1 MNTFFESN
9 RHKLDAHLNVGD
21 LAIVFNG
28 KAPKSTADAHY
39 SFLPNKNFYYLTG
52 CTEENFIVAIYKG
65 ENGIES
71 TLFIEKPDYDI
82 EKWVGRKTTK
92 EAVIEKSGAKLVE
105 YLEGFDAW
113 INRMVYADK
122 VKHLFLDLEKVSAD
136 EEDSVAA
143 KYGKD
148 FISRYPFIPLKTLH
162 PIMTSLR
169 SIKEDYEIEQMRAAV
184 DLTHMGLNEMMAFLK
199 PGVYEYQLES
209 IFAHTIRMNGAD
221 GNSFPTIAASGED
234 AVILHYVENN
244 KMVKSGD
251 LVLIDLGAQ
260 YKQYA
265 ADISR
270 TFPVDGVF
278 TPRQRDLYNAVID
291 AQDQVIKAM
300 QPGARIEDLNKV
312 AQETLTKHLKALGVM
327 EEDTDLGLY
336 YYHGVSHHLGLDV
349 HDLGPRTGEI
359 KPGMVFTV
367 EPGLYIQKEGI
378 GIRIEEDVLVTENG
392 NEVLSKNIPR
402 TVDEIEAYM
411 SSRKG

>member
-1 MNTFFESN
+1 MKTFFENN
-9 RHKLDAHLNVGD
+9 RHKLDAHLQVGD

-39 SFLPNKNFYYLTG
+39 SFLQNKNFYYLTG
-52 CTEENFIVAIYKG
+52 CTEEHFIVAIFKG
-65 ENGIES
+65 QNGIES

-82 EKWVGRKTTK
+82 EKWIGRKTTK
-92 EAVIEKSGAKLVE
+92 EAVIEKSGAKTVE
-105 YLEGFDAW
+105 YLDQFDSW
-113 INRMVYADK
+113 VNRMIYADK
-122 VKHLFLDLEKVSAD
+122 VQRLYLDLEKLSPN
-136 EEDSVAA
+136 EDDSEAA
-143 KYGKD
+143 KYSKKFMD
-148 FISRYPFIPLKTLH
+148 KYPFVQIKTLH
-162 PIMTSLR
+162 PIMTELR
-169 SIKEDYEIEQMRAAV
+169 TIKEPFEIEQIKKAIE
-184 DLTHMGLNEMMAFLK
+184 LTNNGIKEIMNVLK

-209 IFAHTIRMNGAD
+209 TFAHAIRMQGAD

-244 KMVKSGD
+244 KPVQSGE
-251 LVLIDLGAQ
+251 LVLLDLGAQ

-278 TPRQRDLYNAVID
+278 TERQKALYNAVLD
-291 AQDQVIKAM
+291 AQDKVIEAM
-300 QPGARIEDLNKV
+300 KPGALIENLNKV
-312 AQETLTKHLKALGVM
+312 AQETLRGHLKALGIM
-327 EEDTDLGLY
+327 ENDTDLGLY

-359 KPGMVFTV
+359 KPGMIFTV

-392 NEVLSKNIPR
+392 NEVLSKAIPR
-402 TVDEIEAYM
+402 TVEEIETFMAG
-411 SSRKG
+411 R